1 VVSPGPATL
10 SPPSSGIP
18 GRGRVHAMTPGP
30 PKAVRPFG
38 ASLTLWCWKHKAAGP
53 VVARLEIGECGIHT
67 AGQIG
72 CEPLVAPES
81 ALLIRLDNW

>member
-1 VVSPGPATL
+1 
-10 SPPSSGIP
+10 
-18 GRGRVHAMTPGP
+18 
-30 PKAVRPFG
+30 
-38 ASLTLWCWKHKAAGP
+38 

-81 ALLIRLDNW
+81 ALLIRLDN